1 MHWPLYVALA
11 ALALG
16 AALAGLRESAAVP
29 WFMVAV
35 GLVASVFGL
44 GAGLAALGLA
54 SLLLFF
60 QGAMNPSS
68 LAALLLAALLAHQ
81 VGESLRRAH
90 RRAKYLAQTH
100 RLLAEALEA
109 LPGAKALVANPEDLP
124 HLEALARERGVEL
137 QAEPA
142 LRLGVRAVGAE
153 GKTQV
158 ENSLLA
164 RLDRAWDALSSK
176 VAQALWG

>member
-68 LAALLLAALLAHQ
+68 LAALLLQIEIVREVQIVVLL
-81 VGESLRRAH
+81 G
-90 RRAKYLAQTH
+90 
-100 RLLAEALEA
+100 
-109 LPGAKALVANPEDLP
+109 
-124 HLEALARERGVEL
+124 
-137 QAEPA
+137 
-142 LRLGVRAVGAE
+142 LRLVVIVRVR
-153 GKTQV
+153 V
-158 ENSLLA
+158 VVVHF
-164 RLDRAWDALSSK
+164 RLREFGIHTK
-176 VAQALWG
+176 